1 MCECIRHTDFFVH
14 VDSAISGCIYTEVAI
29 EENVTPGQGLID
41 KSPVM
46 ENAIEAACRPPQ
58 DLASV
63 DDLEADATF
72 PRSFPPASQGLQEN
86 ETIEAGGGREYLASN
101 EDPEAGEMS
110 DAELNKRLK
119 SFRLLNKAL
128 SPISF
133 LFDSYEGQYWFDKSL
148 DPIFPIFL
156 SWFRVYLSAY
166 IVFFSVTGT
175 GSWLKQRDVFF

>member
-1 MCECIRHTDFFVH
+1 M
-14 VDSAISGCIYTEVAI
+14 AI
-29 EENVTPGQGLID
+29 EEDVTPGQELMD
-41 KSPVM
+41 KSPYI
-46 ENAIEAACRPPQ
+46 ENTVDAACRPQ
-58 DLASV
+58 DLSSV
-63 DDLEADATF
+63 DDLEADATS
-72 PRSFPPASQGLQEN
+72 PRSFPPASQGWQEN
-86 ETIEAGGGREYLASN
+86 ETIEAGGRPEYLASN

-110 DAELNKRLK
+110 AAELNKRLK
-119 SFRLLNKAL
+119 SFKLLNNAL